1 MSLDQLWP
9 GPQRNSARQD
19 QDQEREGAL
28 LALVPS
34 LCIELYSCLTAGL

>member
-19 QDQEREGAL
+19 QEREGAP
-28 LALVPS
+28 LALVSS
-34 LCIELYSCLTAGL
+34 LCIESYSCLTAGL